1 MIESAKLPPEGVIE
15 STSRAYT
22 FPIWVSDG
30 ILSVNRGFMDVTSKF
45 PDSSAYSSF
54 QRGFKNIISNVIKL
68 LRRLDTDLSLVPL
81 ELLIKKC
88 KKN

>member
-54 QRGFKNIISNVIKL
+54 QSATTCSGLRQCNVQLVRL
-68 LRRLDTDLSLVPL
+68 LQLVS
-81 ELLIKKC
+81 I
-88 KKN
+88 